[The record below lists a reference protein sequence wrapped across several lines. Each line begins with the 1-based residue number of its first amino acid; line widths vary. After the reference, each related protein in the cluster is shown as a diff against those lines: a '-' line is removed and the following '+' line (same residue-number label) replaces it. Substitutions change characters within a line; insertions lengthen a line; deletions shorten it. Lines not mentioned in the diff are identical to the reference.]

1 MPNQYT
7 KAETEGKVKPK
18 GANQFTTGKREILDQ
33 ATKDK
38 IRAEKAAGRL
48 ERVLDDPNA
57 TIEQITAAAKAL
69 LPYGKSTYASVQET
83 INEAPVD
90 EQELM
95 ANLTHLLSTN
105 LGLLKPLIDADP
117 GLRAALKSMIEGQP
131 AVVNTPSRSAASP
144 NNPDN
149 DSQQAVSG

>member
-1 MPNQYT
+1 MANQYT
-7 KAETEGKVKPK
+7 KAEAEGKDKPK
-18 GANQFTTGKREILDQ
+18 GANQFTSGKRETLDQ

-83 INEAPVD
+83 ISEMPVD
-90 EQELM
+90 EAETV
-95 ANLTHLLSTN
+95 ARLTHLLSAN
-105 LGLLKPLIDADP
+105 PALLRQLIEADP
-117 GLRAALKSMIEGQP
+117 GLKASLKSVVNGSP
-131 AVVNTPSRSAASP
+131 AVVDAQQTPKQAA
-144 NNPDN
+144 
-149 DSQQAVSG
+149 